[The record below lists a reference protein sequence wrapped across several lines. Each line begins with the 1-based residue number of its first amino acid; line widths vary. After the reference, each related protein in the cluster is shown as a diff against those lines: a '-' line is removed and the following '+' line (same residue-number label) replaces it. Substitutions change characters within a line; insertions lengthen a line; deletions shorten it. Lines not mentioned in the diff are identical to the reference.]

1 VTPDSSRREFVST
14 AGSTLAAAW
23 WAANLPGIRAAAEH
37 AARAVREGRRAF
49 ETLAPDD
56 AADLEALAEQIF
68 PSDPGSPGA
77 REAGVIHF
85 IDRALGSF
93 AANLAEPVRGGLVE
107 INRLAAER
115 QPNAGRFGALDAAR
129 QEALMPAVAALPVFT
144 PIRTLVVWG
153 MFANPSYGGNRDGVG
168 WKLLGF
174 DDRFAWQPPFGYYDR
189 DAHGGR

>member
-1 VTPDSSRREFVST
+1 VTSDASRREFFSA
-14 AGSTLAAAW
+14 AGTTLAAAW
-23 WAANLPGIRAAAEH
+23 WAANLPGIRAAADH
-37 AARAVREGRRAF
+37 AARAVREGRLAF

-56 AADLEALAEQIF
+56 AADLAALAEQIF

-93 AANLAEPVRGGLVE
+93 AANLADPVRGGLVE
-107 INRLAAER
+107 VTRLTAER
-115 QPNAGRFGALDAAR
+115 HPNGGRFGALNAAR

-144 PIRTLVVWG
+144 PVRYLVVAG
-153 MFANPSYGGNRDGVG
+153 MFASPSYGGNRDQVG

-189 DAHGGR
+189 DAHGAR

>member
-1 VTPDSSRREFVST
+1 MTPDTTRREFFSG
-14 AGSTLAAAW
+14 AGSTFAAAW
-23 WAANLPGIRAAAEH
+23 LTTNLPGIRAAAEY
-37 AARAVREGRRAF
+37 AARAVREGRLAF
-49 ETLAPDD
+49 ETLGSDD
-56 AADLEALAEQIF
+56 AADLGALAEQIF

-93 AANLAEPVRGGLVE
+93 AANLADLVRDGLVE

-115 QPNAGRFGALDAAR
+115 YPDGGRFGALGAGR
-129 QEALMPAVAALPVFT
+129 QEALMPAVAALPAFT
-144 PIRTLVVWG
+144 SVRYLVVAG
-153 MFANPSYGGNRDGVG
+153 MFANPSYGGNRGLVG

-189 DAHGGR
+189 DAHGAR